1 MLDALRQIVQD
12 MSAAPGFRATL
23 DLLVARVSMILDAE
37 VATIYLRDRTTG
49 RFNLAANE
57 GWNGELVG
65 KVSLASR
72 EGLVGLVAERAEAV
86 NLDNAPAH
94 SRFVLVDGLAE
105 GAFHAFLGV
114 PIVHVREVI
123 GVFVIQDRH
132 ARRYNEDEVA
142 FLATLAA
149 QIAGRVAHAEAT
161 GDVLGLVRHGNSAL
175 LREARFQGVPS
186 VPGIGIGTAYVVLPA
201 ARMDLVPEQ
210 DATDIAAELEL
221 FERAIGQTRADIER
235 INEEMAKT
243 LGPEERELFDAY
255 LHMLDDAALAGDVRD
270 GIRRGQWAQGAL
282 KQAILEQAA
291 MFEKMQDSYLRER
304 SADVRE
310 LGQRVLANLQNV
322 GGERPPHPDNIV
334 LVAEEVTAPMMAD
347 FRVEQLRGIVSL
359 KGSRNSHGAILADA
373 LGIPTVMGAQDVP
386 IYTIE
391 NQTVIVD
398 GHYGEVFVN
407 PGAVVRG
414 SYDQFLAEEEEFA
427 RELETLRDLP
437 SQTRDGVAVNLWV
450 NIGLVSEIT
459 RSLDRGAEGIGLFRT
474 EVPFS
479 MGDRFPTEEEQ
490 RIVYREHMVAFEP
503 RPVTMRTLDIGG
515 DKPLSYFP
523 IEEENPFLGWRGI
536 RVTLDHPEIFLGQV
550 RAMIKANAGLEGILR
565 IMLPMVSRLEQ
576 IVEAQDLIAR
586 AYREVIEEGYDV
598 KTPLVGV
605 MIEVPAAI
613 YLTREIARM
622 VDFLAVGSNDLTQ
635 YMLAV
640 DRNNPRVADLFEE
653 LHPSMLAALREIAKG
668 CHAEGKPVGICGEL
682 AGTPEGAVLCVG
694 MGYDVLSMNAA
705 NLPRVKWVIRSVS
718 LRDCRR
724 ILARALRMRSNTE
737 ILTWVRDQLV
747 VAGLERAVPHHALPA
762 EFDTNSGR

>member
-12 MSAAPGFRATL
+12 LGVASGFRATI

-37 VATIYLRDRTTG
+37 VSSIYLRDRATG
-49 RFNLAANE
+49 RFNLVANE
-57 GWNGELVG
+57 GLNADMVG
-65 KVSLASR
+65 KVALGPD
-72 EGLVGLVAERAEAV
+72 EGLVGLVAQRAEPV
-86 NLDNAPAH
+86 NLDEASGH
-94 SRFVLVDGLAE
+94 TRFFHVAGLHEE
-105 GAFHAFLGV
+105 GFNAFLGA
-114 PIVHVREVI
+114 PIVHEREVL
-123 GVFVIQDRH
+123 GVFVIQDRRK
-132 ARRYNEDEVA
+132 RRYDEDEVA
-142 FLATLAA
+142 FLVTLAA
-149 QIAGRVAHAEAT
+149 QIAGHVAHAEAT
-161 GDVLGLVRHGNSAL
+161 GDVPGLLPPSDRAVREG
-175 LREARFQGVPS
+175 RFQGVPG
-186 VPGIGIGTAYVVLPA
+186 VPGIGIGTGYAVLPA
-201 ARMDLVPEQ
+201 ARLDLVPERPV
-210 DATDIAAELEL
+210 TDIEAELER
-221 FERAIGQTRADIER
+221 FERAIGKARADIER
-235 INEEMAKT
+235 INEPMARN

-255 LHMLDDAALAGDVRD
+255 LHMLDDAALGNDVRAA
-270 GIRRGQWAQGAL
+270 IRHGQWAQGAL
-282 KQAILEQAA
+282 KQVILEQAA
-291 MFEKMQDSYLRER
+291 GFEKMQDSYLRER
-304 SADVRE
+304 SADIRE

-322 GGERPPHPDNIV
+322 GGERPTHPDNMV

-347 FRVEQLRGIVSL
+347 FPIEQLRGIVSL

-373 LGIPTVMGAQDVP
+373 LGIPTVMGALDVP
-386 IYTIE
+386 IYASE
-391 NQTVIVD
+391 GQTVIVD

-407 PGAVVRG
+407 PGAVTRDT
-414 SYDQFLAEEEEFA
+414 YQQFFAEEEAFA
-427 RELETLRDLP
+427 RELLTLRDVP
-437 SQTRDGVAVNLWV
+437 SATRDGFAINLWV

-490 RIVYREHMVAFEP
+490 RIAYREHMEAFEP

-515 DKPLSYFP
+515 EKPLSYFP

-550 RAMIKANAGLEGILR
+550 RAMLKANAGLECILR

-576 IVEAQDLIAR
+576 ISDAQDLIDR
-586 AYREVIEEGYDV
+586 AHREVIEEGYDV

-653 LHPSMLAALREIAKG
+653 VHPSMLIALREIAKG
-668 CHAEGKPVGICGEL
+668 CHAEDKPVGICGEL

-705 NLPRVKWVIRSVS
+705 NLPRVKWVIRSMS

-724 ILARALRMRSNTE
+724 ILARALRMRSSEE
-737 ILTWVRDQLV
+737 ILAWVRDQLIA
-747 VAGLERAVPHHALPA
+747 AGLERAVPHHELPA
-762 EFDTNSGR
+762 SY

>member
-1 MLDALRQIVQD
+1 MLDALRQIAQD
-12 MSAAPGFRATL
+12 LSATPGFRASL
-23 DLLVARVSMILDAE
+23 DLLVARVSLILDAE
-37 VATIYLRDRTTG
+37 VSSIYLRDRATG
-49 RFNLAANE
+49 RFDLVANE
-57 GWNGELVG
+57 GLNPSMIGE
-65 KVSLASR
+65 VSLAPD
-72 EGLVGLVAERAEAV
+72 EGLVGFVAERAEPV
-86 NLDNAPAH
+86 NLDAAPQHERYLKVA
-94 SRFVLVDGLAE
+94 GLKE
-105 GAFHAFLGV
+105 DVFNAFLGV
-114 PIVHVREVI
+114 PIIHVREVL

-132 ARRYNEDEVA
+132 KRRYDEDEVA
-142 FLATLAA
+142 FLVTLAA
-149 QIAGRVAHAEAT
+149 QIAGQVSHAEAM
-161 GDVLGLVRHGNSAL
+161 GDVRGLAPRNDPESP
-175 LREARFQGVPS
+175 ESRFQGVPG
-186 VPGIGIGTAYVVLPA
+186 VPGIGIGSAYVVLPA
-201 ARMDLVPEQ
+201 ARLDLVPDREA
-210 DATDIAAELEL
+210 DDVEAELAL
-221 FERAIGQTRADIER
+221 FDQAIGRARADIER
-235 INEEMAKT
+235 INEQVAKT

-255 LHMLDDAALAGDVRD
+255 LHMLDDAALAGDVRE

-291 MFEKMQDSYLRER
+291 TFERMQDSYLRER
-304 SADVRE
+304 SEDVRE
-310 LGQRVLANLQNV
+310 LGERVLANLQDV
-322 GGERPPHPDNIV
+322 GGERPPPPDDMV
-334 LVAEEVTAPMMAD
+334 LVAEGVTAPMMAD
-347 FRVEQLRGIVSL
+347 FPVEQLRGIVSL

-373 LGIPTVMGAQDVP
+373 LGIPTVMGAVDVP
-386 IYTIE
+386 IYTVE

-398 GHYGEVFVN
+398 GYYGEVFVN
-407 PGAVVRG
+407 PGTVVRDA
-414 SYDQFLAEEEEFA
+414 YNQFQAEEEEFA
-427 RELETLRDLP
+427 RELETLRDQP
-437 SQTRDGVAVNLWV
+437 SATRDGYAINLWV

-474 EVPFS
+474 EVPFA

-490 RIVYREHMVAFEP
+490 RIAYREHMEAFEP

-550 RAMIKANAGLEGILR
+550 RAMLKANAGLECVLR
-565 IMLPMVSRLEQ
+565 IMLPMVSRVQQ
-576 IVEAQDLIAR
+576 IAEARELITR
-586 AYREVIEEGYDV
+586 AHGEVVEEGFDV
-598 KTPLVGV
+598 KPPLVGV

-653 LHPSMLAALREIAKG
+653 VHPSMLIALREIAKS
-668 CHAEGKPVGICGEL
+668 CHAEDKPVGICGEL

-705 NLPRVKWVIRSVS
+705 NLPRVKWVIRSMS

-724 ILARALRMRSNTE
+724 ILARALRMRSSEE

-747 VAGLERAVPHHALPA
+747 EAGLERAVPHHQVPALTA
-762 EFDTNSGR
+762 